1 MAANEACLR
10 KMKEFDKCVYFVN
23 KIKCPM
29 LNDISYAKVLICVI
43 KYKFLTIFFFFF
55 RFYFNFIYFILQL
68 GQCILIIQPS
78 TLYMLNVVA
87 GI

>member
-43 KYKFLTIFFFFF
+43 KYKFLTIFFV
-55 RFYFNFIYFILQL
+55 FYFNLFYLTTWSVYNDYNSHQHFI
-68 GQCILIIQPS
+68 C
-78 TLYMLNVVA
+78 
-87 GI
+87 

>member
-1 MAANEACLR
+1 MAVNEACLR

-43 KYKFLTIFFFFF
+43 KYKFLTIFLFFFSF
-55 RFYFNFIYFILQL
+55 VFILIYFYLTTW
-68 GQCILIIQPS
+68 S
-78 TLYMLNVVA
+78 V
-87 GI
+87 